1 MAPFFFWVVGAIR
14 AARVNA
20 GDAVWQKPHVLLDS
34 LFDACHPALL
44 LGVTCMLCALCAC
57 SAGERGSEQ
66 AFALQRIGIE
76 PNGEWAVIDE
86 FDLHHRAE

>member
-1 MAPFFFWVVGAIR
+1 MAPFFLVVGAIR

-20 GDAVWQKPHVLLDS
+20 GPPFGGSRMSCSIRCLTLVILRCCAG
-34 LFDACHPALL
+34 A
-44 LGVTCMLCALCAC
+44 TCMLCALCAC
-57 SAGERGSEQ
+57 SAGVRGGEQ

-86 FDLHHRAE
+86 LDLHHRAE